1 MSKLIKVDKDY
12 KEWIVEISNKFRQ
25 NQLKAAFKANN
36 LMLRFYWSVGRDISA
51 MSEKMDMDRDFT
63 KL

>member
-25 NQLKAAFKANN
+25 NQLKAAFKAND

-51 MSEKMDMDRDFT
+51 MS
-63 KL
+63 